1 MNVAEMLASIFEDAL
16 LPFAICVGLPVSI
29 VWLFFRSRMNETN
42 RRSELIKLAIENN
55 SQIDITKLVEQL
67 NPKPRNLK
75 QKMVSSLLTGC
86 ILIGLGLSL
95 IGYDLWMIYRV
106 DNGYIGGDYILYGSA
121 CAFMGIALI
130 IAFVIG
136 KKMMKRE
143 LEIETEEAEMKA
155 KAKLEA

>member
-1 MNVAEMLASIFEDAL
+1 
-16 LPFAICVGLPVSI
+16 
-29 VWLFFRSRMNETN
+29 
-42 RRSELIKLAIENN
+42 
-55 SQIDITKLVEQL
+55 
-67 NPKPRNLK
+67 
-75 QKMVSSLLTGC
+75 
-86 ILIGLGLSL
+86 
-95 IGYDLWMIYRV
+95 MIYRV